1 MLIMFVNPY
10 QLIGRCCSFITGF
23 TKLNVPDGIDNQ
35 EMEHN
40 TEYVKPEDDNVILN
54 YTIHGVAPQ
63 QNYTFECLIKDKL
76 NTTTANDTVEFS
88 KLFL

>member
-1 MLIMFVNPY
+1 
-10 QLIGRCCSFITGF
+10 
-23 TKLNVPDGIDNQ
+23 
-35 EMEHN
+35 MEHN
-40 TEYVKPEDDNVILN
+40 TEYVEPEGNNVIFN
-54 YTIHGVAPQ
+54 YTVHDVAPQ